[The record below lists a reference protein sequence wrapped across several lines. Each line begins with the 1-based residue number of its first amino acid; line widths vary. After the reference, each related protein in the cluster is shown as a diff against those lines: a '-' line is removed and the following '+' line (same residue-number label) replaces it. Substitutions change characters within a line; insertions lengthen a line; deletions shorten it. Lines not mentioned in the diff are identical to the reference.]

1 MLNNNIIADYR
12 NETISLYN
20 RDCLEVLNDIP
31 NNSIDLFC
39 SDIPYR
45 ISHKG
50 NNKKKNGKK
59 YMGGMFN
66 SYSNTEENI
75 KNIKKGKIFTHNDIK
90 ITAYIG
96 EVYRVLKERNTRIYI

>member
-1 MLNNNIIADYR
+1 MIYPIIVSTYFVVIYHIESHIKGATKKR
-12 NETISLYN
+12 ME
-20 RDCLEVLNDIP
+20 R
-31 NNSIDLFC
+31 SIW
-39 SDIPYR
+39 
-45 ISHKG
+45 
-50 NNKKKNGKK
+50 
-59 YMGGMFN
+59 GGMFN